1 MENRGIKEENVKIVM
16 GIKVN
21 EIMFE
26 EKSKI
31 IVGMVDKEERIQKI
45 SKKRKIGKIKQ
56 IDKGI
61 YKDSVQIY
69 EEIEYERNM

>member
-31 IVGMVDKEERIQKI
+31 IVGMVDKEERI
-45 SKKRKIGKIKQ
+45 
-56 IDKGI
+56 
-61 YKDSVQIY
+61 
-69 EEIEYERNM
+69 